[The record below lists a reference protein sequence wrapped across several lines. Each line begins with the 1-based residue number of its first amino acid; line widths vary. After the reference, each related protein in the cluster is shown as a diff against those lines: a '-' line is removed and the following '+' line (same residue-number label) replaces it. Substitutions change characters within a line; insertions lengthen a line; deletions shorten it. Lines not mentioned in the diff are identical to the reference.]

1 MLYSAPEIRAVIR
14 TAGATFAA
22 PESSVEGAGKC
33 PEATSAADG
42 PVSPAPAPKLVWVPT
57 AGSTP

>member
-1 MLYSAPEIRAVIR
+1 MVYAAPEIRAVIR

-22 PESSVEGAGKC
+22 PESSADDGANC
-33 PEATSAADG
+33 PEKASAADG
-42 PVSPAPAPKLVWVPT
+42 PLAPPPSPKLVWVPT

>member
-1 MLYSAPEIRAVIR
+1 MIYTAPEITAVIR

-22 PESSVEGAGKC
+22 PRSSADDGANC
-33 PEATSAADG
+33 PDKASAVDG
-42 PVSPAPAPKLVWVPT
+42 PVAPAPSPKLVWVPT